1 MFKILA
7 FYQMNEKQAGERN
20 AEIDRKEGAKEEA
33 GDAVAD
39 MSGVDEG
46 GKNNCHEDISEEG
59 GFNMS

>member
-1 MFKILA
+1 MFKVLS
-7 FYQMNEKQAGERN
+7 FNEMDQEQTGERN

-46 GKNNCHEDISEEG
+46 GKNNRHEDISKEG
-59 GFNMS
+59 GFYMS

>member
-1 MFKILA
+1 
-7 FYQMNEKQAGERN
+7 MNENETGERN

-33 GDAVAD
+33 GDTVAD
-39 MSGVDEG
+39 MSGVDDG

>member
-1 MFKILA
+1 
-7 FYQMNEKQAGERN
+7 MNEKQTGERN

-46 GKNNCHEDISEEG
+46 RKNDGHEDISEEG
-59 GFNMS
+59 GVNMS